1 MEGDWKRNGKPEPQG
16 GGSNGNAAS
25 RQTTPS
31 SETTLSRFQ
40 DKHNKFLTFKNSNNM
55 AQPYYVRKTELRIGE
70 RKGETVYGAQA
81 YYYGTITTKQV
92 ATQIAQ
98 ESALTQADVIGVIER
113 ISYFCQTHMALGYK
127 VKIDGMGTFYNQL
140 LTTGTA
146 PKTEDVSAKL
156 IRGVRPAFSPEHT
169 LLNGS
174 FRYALLPEKTELV
187 KIEFNAGGTPSG
199 GESGEEPGGSGSDT
213 GAGNDGGGSG
223 GGIEG
228 I

>member
-1 MEGDWKRNGKPEPQG
+1 
-16 GGSNGNAAS
+16 
-25 RQTTPS
+25 
-31 SETTLSRFQ
+31 
-40 DKHNKFLTFKNSNNM
+40 M
-55 AQPYYVRKTELRIGE
+55 AQPYYTQKTELRIGD
-70 RKGETVYGAQA
+70 RKGETVYGPRA

-113 ISYFCQTHMALGYK
+113 VSYFCQTHMALGYK
-127 VKIDGMGTFYNQL
+127 VKLDGIGTFYNQL
-140 LTTGTA
+140 LTTGTVSK
-146 PKTEDVSAKL
+146 PEEVSAKL
-156 IRGVRPAFSPEHT
+156 IRGVRPAFSPEYT

-187 KIEFNAGGTPSG
+187 KVEFSNGIPSVDDS
-199 GESGEEPGGSGSDT
+199 SGEET
-213 GAGNDGGGSG
+213 GGGGSD